1 MATNF
6 EGFTHQQLLAMV
18 ASIDSET
25 VKSRATQLTTAT
37 TTIREIGNAL
47 KTTKVTGWEGTAA
60 QAFANW
66 ADQAGSATLRLADL
80 SEAGGKWMTE
90 AAQIMVEVKK
100 NIPPYDQSAA
110 DNLKASKDYRNDPDA
125 QQMGREAWSKLSG
138 DHQKAVDALT
148 KLAGAY
154 EQSATQIGKV
164 EIPTFPPPPG
174 PFQPKGVDG
183 SQDVGR
189 PGGGYGGTSGSAG
202 VAYTP
207 ASPPGSGPYSDS
219 GDSGGGLGRPD
230 INRPPTTGPAP
241 VVPDRDVDVDLDNVA
256 VLPDKTVPPVTTPPN
271 IPSPGPGGPTP
282 VGPVPPVAF
291 PPLGGGP
298 TLPGGGGPVS
308 KLPPVPS
315 PPASGGKIGG
325 VPPLPRDTGIV
336 GGRQVT
342 VGGPTPGIP
351 RGTVIGTEGPMGG
364 GRTGGGVGGMHP
376 GMGGPQVGGPGG
388 SATGRRLAME
398 PGGVVAGRQPGMIGR
413 TPIGGQPFTQGGAGL
428 VRKEAGIGSARGPVG
443 HLGAGVHASGN
454 RRDQQTGERPDYLSE
469 DDETWRS
476 NGRVVPPVID

>member
-47 KTTKVTGWEGTAA
+47 KTTKVTGWEGQAA

-110 DNLKASKDYRNDPDA
+110 DNLKTSKDYRNDPDA

-138 DHQKAVDALT
+138 DHTKAVDALT

-154 EQSATQIGKV
+154 EQSSTQIGKV
-164 EIPTFPPPPG
+164 EIPTFPTPPG
-174 PFQPKGVDG
+174 DFHPVGVNTE
-183 SQDVGR
+183 SQDLSR
-189 PGGGYGGTSGSAG
+189 SGGGYGGGSGGGSY
-202 VAYTP
+202 VSS
-207 ASPPGSGPYSDS
+207 SPRGSGPSGNSD
-219 GDSGGGLGRPD
+219 GLGRPD
-230 INRPPTTGPAP
+230 INLPPTTGPAP
-241 VVPDRDVDVDLDNVA
+241 VPLPDKDVDVDLDHVA
-256 VLPDKTVPPVTTPPN
+256 VLPDKTVPPVTSLPN
-271 IPSPGPGGPTP
+271 LPAPGPNGPNPVVPMPP
-282 VGPVPPVAF
+282 VGL
-291 PPLGGGP
+291 PPLGKGP
-298 TLPGGGGPVS
+298 TLPGGGGPIS
-308 KLPPVPS
+308 KIPSIPS
-315 PPASGGKIGG
+315 PPTPGGKIGG
-325 VPPLPRDTGIV
+325 LPPLLPRETGIV

-342 VGGPTPGIP
+342 AGGPTPGIP
-351 RGTVIGTEGPMGG
+351 RGTVIGTEGPMSG
-364 GRTGGGVGGMHP
+364 GRAGGGVGGMHP
-376 GMGGPQVGGPGG
+376 GMGGPHVGGPGG
-388 SATGRRLAME
+388 SAMGRRLAME
-398 PGGVVAGRQPGMIGR
+398 PGGVVGGRQPGVIGR
-413 TPIGGQPFTQGGAGL
+413 TPAGGQPFTQGGAGL
-428 VRKEAGIGSARGPVG
+428 VRHEAGTGAARGAVG
-443 HLGAGVHASGN
+443 HPGAGAHASGN
-454 RRDQQTGERPDYLSE
+454 RRDQQSGERPDYLAE
-469 DDETWRS
+469 DEETWRS